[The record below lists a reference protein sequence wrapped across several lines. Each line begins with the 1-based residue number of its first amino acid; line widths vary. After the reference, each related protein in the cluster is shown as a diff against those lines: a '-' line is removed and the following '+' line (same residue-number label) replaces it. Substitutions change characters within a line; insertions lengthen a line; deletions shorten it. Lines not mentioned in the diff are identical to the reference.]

1 MEPWIMAIWLVLFVL
16 YLFEAKK
23 VPSRLASLRA
33 GRKGLLL
40 VPVAFGILMVMMVAA
55 ILLSDI
61 FPILKWGWLGTNI
74 AAAPIADISASAAA
88 SGGISPISLGGA
100 VVFAAALA
108 FMCLLAN
115 YVEEEQYCG
124 SWKMVGIWACLHLI
138 MGIPIFAVIPIF
150 SVGILYKI
158 IHDRWSLDHAYCAH
172 FFTNMTL
179 VGFVLVALWLV

>member
-1 MEPWIMAIWLVLFVL
+1 METWIIAIWVVLFVL

-23 VPSRLASLRA
+23 VPSRLAALRR
-33 GRKGLLL
+33 GKKGLLL
-40 VPVAFGILMVMMVAA
+40 VPVAFGSLIAMLIVADA
-55 ILLSDI
+55 

-74 AAAPIADISASAAA
+74 AAAPIADISAGAIS
-88 SGGISPISLGGA
+88 SGGLTSWAIIGFLA
-100 VVFAAALA
+100 FAAALA

-115 YVEEEQYCG
+115 YVEEEQYRG

-158 IHDRWSLDHAYCAH
+158 IHDRWSLDHAYCTH

-179 VGFVLVALWLV
+179 VGFILVTLVVGYG